1 MKSAAKCVNPCEPQN
16 TWSIDILNVNGGPA
30 SRLGPH
36 LTEGRYI
43 LNERFWV
50 PDERRAC
57 RGSSRGVAAEGLRG
71 ERRGVGED
79 ERGSGSPG
87 PRVVGTLTARSL
99 SRPGSARR
107 WEGLVVAALAVTA
120 GLDRWRRFGGR
131 VIVFSDASNTMG
143 VGVGERESDD
153 SVVSASRVLCA
164 SGGYHRA
171 NGGTSAGPRGARA
184 TETRA
189 VPLFSAR
196 PCSIDLSCRGYWR
209 R

>member
-1 MKSAAKCVNPCEPQN
+1 
-16 TWSIDILNVNGGPA
+16 
-30 SRLGPH
+30 
-36 LTEGRYI
+36 

-107 WEGLVVAALAVTA
+107 WEGLA

-143 VGVGERESDD
+143 VGVGVRESDD

-164 SGGYHRA
+164 S
-171 NGGTSAGPRGARA
+171 
-184 TETRA
+184 
-189 VPLFSAR
+189 
-196 PCSIDLSCRGYWR
+196 
-209 R
+209 

>member
-1 MKSAAKCVNPCEPQN
+1 
-16 TWSIDILNVNGGPA
+16 
-30 SRLGPH
+30 
-36 LTEGRYI
+36 

-50 PDERRAC
+50 PDERRAG

-79 ERGSGSPG
+79 ERGFRWKVRVARLVLSPG

-143 VGVGERESDD
+143 VGVGVRESDD

-164 SGGYHRA
+164 SGGYPRA
-171 NGGTSAGPRGARA
+171 NGGEPRPGPAVRERRRRA
-184 TETRA
+184 LS
-189 VPLFSAR
+189 LFSPPVPVR
-196 PCSIDLSCRGYWR
+196 SISRVGGTGDDDGLRGRY
-209 R
+209 